1 MTYSATEYNL
11 SDLLQDSYREL
22 GQLNISTATGG
33 SATTVVDSKQADKAG
48 GDDAWNDGAIFII
61 EDATTAGTSPEGKFA
76 LITGYADSTGTFT
89 FATMTDAVASGD
101 TYGYANNMWPL
112 YMMIEFANDAL
123 RSLGDI
129 PLIDTTSTD
138 SAANQTEYTYAIA
151 WTRRPPIKVEIQTRT
166 GDSDDN
172 QWLEIKNW
180 EYRPATAG
188 STGLIVLD
196 QLPTSR
202 DIAIWYMDRHP
213 RVNTYDDPILKA
225 IHPELAK
232 KATVEQALQWQ
243 NRRMMGGDDFLMQ
256 TWNDAKAQ
264 LMLSKVDYPIWRP
277 KTKSKLLILGGY
289 SEGDNLNAPD
299 E

>member
-1 MTYSATEYNL
+1 MTYRATEYNL
-11 SDLLQDSYREL
+11 TDLIQDAYREL

-33 SATTVVDSKQADKAG
+33 TTVTLVDSKQADKAG

-61 EDATTAGTSPEGKFA
+61 EDGTTAGTAPEGKYA
-76 LITGYADSTGTFT
+76 IITAYADSTGTFT
-89 FATMTDAVASGD
+89 FADMGTAPASGD

-151 WTRRPPIKVEIQTRT
+151 WTRTPPIKVEIQTRT
-166 GDSDDN
+166 SDSDDN
-172 QWLEIKNW
+172 QWVEIKNW
-180 EYRPATAG
+180 QYRPATAG
-188 STGLIVLD
+188 STGLLVLD
-196 QLPTSR
+196 QLPSSR
-202 DIAIWYMDRHP
+202 DIAVWYMDRHP
-213 RVNTYDDPILKA
+213 RVNSYDDVILKA

-232 KATVEQALQWQ
+232 KALVEKALQWQ
-243 NRRMMGGDDFLMQ
+243 NRRMMGGDDFLLQ

-264 LMLSKVDYPIWRP
+264 LLMAKMEYTIWKP
-277 KTKSKLLILGGY
+277 KSKSRLLILGPY
-289 SEGDNLNAPD
+289 SEGDNLSTPD